1 MKISK
6 SFKIITF
13 IFIGFLFVNNPLTH
27 AELPD
32 NLVIYDKPKKITK
45 ITFKDINLQD
55 VDLSKNKG
63 KIMILNFWATW
74 CPPCIKEIPELNN
87 LQFNF
92 PNELK
97 VFLINFDMLDGE
109 ELTQQL
115 KKFNVRVDSL
125 ITDPSSIYNWTIPE
139 NLPVTFIVNREGNL
153 EHTLVGP
160 QTEKEITE
168 LLSL

>member
-1 MKISK
+1 MHLVFKNLLILFLLFSCSK
-6 SFKIITF
+6 
-13 IFIGFLFVNNPLTH
+13 
-27 AELPD
+27 PD
-32 NLVIYDKPKKITK
+32 
-45 ITFKDINLQD
+45 LQVFEKNG
-55 VDLSKNKG
+55 VDTEDFNY
-63 KIMILNFWATW
+63 WADW

-97 VFLINFDMLDGE
+97 VFLINFDMLDGD

-115 KKFNVRVDSL
+115 KKFNVQVDSL
-125 ITDPSSIYNWTIPE
+125 LTDPSSIYNWIIPE

-160 QTEKEITE
+160 QTEKEIID

>member
-1 MKISK
+1 MHLVFKNLLILFLLFSCSK
-6 SFKIITF
+6 PDLQVFEKNGVNTED
-13 IFIGFLFVNNPLTH
+13 FIGKWI
-27 AELPD
+27 
-32 NLVIYDKPKKITK
+32 IY
-45 ITFKDINLQD
+45 NY
-55 VDLSKNKG
+55 
-63 KIMILNFWATW
+63 WADW

-97 VFLINFDMLDGE
+97 VFLINFDMLDGD

-115 KKFNVRVDSL
+115 KKFNVQVDSL
-125 ITDPSSIYNWTIPE
+125 LTDPSSIYDWIIPE

-160 QTEKEITE
+160 QTEKEIID

>member
-1 MKISK
+1 M
-6 SFKIITF
+6 
-13 IFIGFLFVNNPLTH
+13 
-27 AELPD
+27 
-32 NLVIYDKPKKITK
+32 
-45 ITFKDINLQD
+45 
-55 VDLSKNKG
+55 
-63 KIMILNFWATW
+63 
-74 CPPCIKEIPELNN
+74 NN

-160 QTEKEITE
+160 QTEKEIIE